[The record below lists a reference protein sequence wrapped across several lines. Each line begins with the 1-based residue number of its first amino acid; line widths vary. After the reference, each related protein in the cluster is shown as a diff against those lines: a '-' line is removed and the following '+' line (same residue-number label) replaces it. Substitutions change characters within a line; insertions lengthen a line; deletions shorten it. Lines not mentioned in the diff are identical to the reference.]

1 MSSCSVASAGSG
13 RGETDDV
20 RRERRERKRE
30 RVAALLADE
39 ARVAEIVQQHV
50 KECSGKQAQASEA
63 AGEESGDGEA
73 RNDRQA
79 EESKKAVPESVIRE
93 RLRLLALRAD
103 GMDDDGA
110 ERRGDL
116 GGLADVFRGGEATA
130 PASNWDLRDIQTG
143 DVVHNEVIA
152 DIDFD
157 TAFPGDGKRATGA
170 SGRQPMGV
178 DRDCDGH
185 EMLRPGPGGVLQRQ
199 PGAHGEGAYPA
210 CEASDEEEVNERQ
223 LEDAA
228 YLRLLTSADTRRNG
242 ARQGGCSDASEV
254 WQPGGKVR
262 AAFMRNQ
269 YGAESEVEEEA
280 AADAMQD
287 GATGSQLLE
296 AQVLCSVFVSA
307 WLSNLLLHACQD
319 LMRST

>member
-13 RGETDDV
+13 MGETDDV
-20 RRERRERKRE
+20 RRERRERKKE

-39 ARVAEIVQQHV
+39 ARVAEIVQEHIKV
-50 KECSGKQAQASEA
+50 RSGKQARASEA
-63 AGEESGDGEA
+63 AGEESGDVEG
-73 RNDRQA
+73 RNHRQA
-79 EESKKAVPESVIRE
+79 EESKKAVPESVMRE

-116 GGLADVFRGGEATA
+116 GGLADVFRGREATA

-152 DIDFD
+152 DIDLD
-157 TAFPGDGKRATGA
+157 SAFPGDGKRARGS
-170 SGRQPMGV
+170 SGRQPMGA
-178 DRDCDGH
+178 DCGFDGD
-185 EMLRPGPGGVLQRQ
+185 EILRPGPGGVLQRQ
-199 PGAHGEGAYPA
+199 PGAHGEGGYAA
-210 CEASDEEEVNERQ
+210 CEASDEVEVSERQ

-242 ARQGGCSDASEV
+242 ARQGASSDASEV

-269 YGAESEVEEEA
+269 HGAESEEEAEEEA
-280 AADAMQD
+280 NAMQD

-296 AQVLCSVFVSA
+296 AQVLCSVFVPA
-307 WLSNLLLHACQD
+307 WMSDLLLLACND
-319 LMRST
+319 LMR